1 MQSHESQD
9 AKKLFFQRIF
19 GHNSESTA
27 PIGVKRMH
35 EIFCLTCK
43 WCTWTATICKQ
54 RFVSPGPSRIA
65 TQLSGVSWRT
75 STNLA
80 LKSTPW
86 EAKTRL
92 SVWITS
98 LAWHLS
104 RRWRPA
110 SWQTDALAKNISPTP
125 KRRLTLWWSNCWR
138 RTTRTSTISSATSCW
153 TLSSAMTPTN

>member
-1 MQSHESQD
+1 MFLEFFPTFGFEEKYFQLAITQKLLLRLLLKD
-9 AKKLFFQRIF
+9 AGDIGWFAWRA
-19 GHNSESTA
+19 NDA
-27 PIGVKRMH
+27 P
-35 EIFCLTCK
+35 
-43 WCTWTATICKQ
+43 ATICKL
-54 RFVSPGPSRIA
+54 RFVSLGPSRIA

-75 STNLA
+75 FTNLA

-98 LAWHLS
+98 LAWHPS

-153 TLSSAMTPTN
+153 TSSSAMTPTN